1 MEFGGVTEDR
11 PSEDLHSGTV
21 GPTRSTVGRPQ
32 LLHHS
37 QFNPFDPNRVRSN
50 EGSNGDAEW

>member
-1 MEFGGVTEDR
+1 MTEDR